1 MKGNTQVRHM
11 LRSITIVVSLVLAFC
26 ISPVAAYPPGQPLT
40 VSLTPDM
47 IIAKTGKTKLNIAKA
62 KPSTNISIKIG
73 AKSSST
79 KSSAAGG
86 ISKIL
91 SGYTSGIYN
100 ISVRTPV
107 YPDVAD
113 EVKTVVLYVPSVTAP
128 KSGKI
133 SAKTLVKLKFVKPG
147 TIITLAPKAGKKA
160 KKTIT
165 VKLSSKANSATVT
178 IPAKTF
184 IKGATNTFVLS
195 VGKAFKTTYK
205 FTGK

>member
-1 MKGNTQVRHM
+1 MRNL
-11 LRSITIVVSLVLAFC
+11 LRSITIALALVLAFC

-40 VSLTPDM
+40 VSLAPDM
-47 IIAKTGKTKLNIAKA
+47 LVPKTGKTKLNIAKA
-62 KPSTNISIKIG
+62 KPNSTITIKIG
-73 AKSSST
+73 KKSTKAKTSST
-79 KSSAAGG
+79 GAASST
-86 ISKIL
+86 L
-91 SGYTSGIYN
+91 SGFTSGIYS
-100 ISVRTPV
+100 ISVSTPV
-107 YPDVAD
+107 YPDVDD
-113 EVKTVVLYVPSVTAP
+113 EVKSVLLYVPSVTAP

-147 TIITLAPKAGKKA
+147 TVITLAPKAGKKA

-165 VKLSSKANSATVT
+165 VKLGAKANSATVT